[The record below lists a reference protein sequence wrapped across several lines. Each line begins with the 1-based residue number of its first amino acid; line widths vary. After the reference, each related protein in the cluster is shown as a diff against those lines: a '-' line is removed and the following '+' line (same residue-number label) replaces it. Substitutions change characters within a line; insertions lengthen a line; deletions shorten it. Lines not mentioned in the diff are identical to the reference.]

1 MAGIQPGVRGSPAG
15 RRWLFL
21 VIIWSLAL
29 GCGLI
34 ALGMAGWGW
43 HLELGHPANEAIL
56 PGDPIGRGV
65 DLVIRTVKVLLLSDI
80 YFAQFQNPDAKWF
93 LETAR
98 AFGVAF
104 SLLLALRLL
113 FYAIG
118 ARASDY
124 LFRRFASR
132 HDVIIGSGMAA
143 SEYAASHNAMLPNR
157 AIHLADERA
166 PTARRLATFARRG
179 PMRTQLRD
187 SAARRARRIV
197 IDEGDDA
204 DTWQTAQL
212 VARECPRAEVLAHIT
227 DPWMRDRLSR
237 EDGKPGL
244 AAFSYA
250 GGAARQ
256 VMLAHPPYLLA
267 EKLGAPTQHILIVGF
282 GQVGQSLA
290 REYIVT
296 SVTDAPEKMK
306 VTIVD
311 PEAERLEK
319 DFQGRHEDLVKAV
332 DFCFIAGD
340 FRLNSPELID
350 RVRSRNGEAAICAVY
365 VAIDL
370 DRRPLGLALAL
381 RAMAT
386 QKGTFR
392 APIFVCAQHGAGLA
406 PVHQGAGLL
415 GANGDQQVE
424 IEKRATVEGRLC
436 NLRIVSFGSWPE
448 AFDGA
453 GLIEQE
459 FDGQAKRFHRQYE
472 RLRTDQE
479 KKKDPV
485 ASPHPIKSWETLEDQ
500 FRVSNRR
507 VAAHM
512 RAKAKVAGF
521 DLEAWLD
528 NASAPRAT
536 HELPAAGGCFAVD
549 DPNFMHR
556 MAKLE
561 HMRWMLDRYLDGWKY
576 GEKKDDYMRTRPELV
591 AFDKLDRD
599 NVHKDDEVIRTT
611 RALLDGVKPRGGR
624 RT

>member
-1 MAGIQPGVRGSPAG
+1 MAGTQPGVSGSPAG

-21 VIIWSLAL
+21 AIIWTVA
-29 GCGLI
+29 GACGVI
-34 ALGMAGWGW
+34 ALAMAGWGW
-43 HLELGHPANEAIL
+43 QLELSHPGNANIL
-56 PGDPIGRGV
+56 PGDPVGRAV

-80 YFAQFQNPDAKWF
+80 YYAEFQHPDAKWY

-104 SLLLALRLL
+104 SLLIALRLL

-118 ARASDY
+118 ARASDFF
-124 LFRRFASR
+124 FRIASSK

-143 SEYAASHNAMLPNR
+143 AEYAASHNAMLPNR
-157 AIHLADERA
+157 AIHLTDERA

-179 PMRTQLRD
+179 SLKTQLRD
-187 SAARRARRIV
+187 SVAGRARRII

-204 DTWQTAQL
+204 DTWQTAQV
-212 VARECPRAEVLAHIT
+212 VARECPDAEVLAHIT

-256 VMLAHPPYLLA
+256 AMLAHPPYLLA
-267 EKLGAPTQHILIVGF
+267 EKLGASTQHVLIVGF

-290 REYIVT
+290 REFIVT
-296 SVTDAPEKMK
+296 SLTDADAKMM

-332 DFCFIAGD
+332 DFCFVPGD
-340 FRLNSPELID
+340 FRLNTPELIG
-350 RVRSRNGEAAICAVY
+350 RISKRNGEAAICAVY

-370 DRRPLGLALAL
+370 ERRPLGLALAL
-381 RAMAT
+381 RAMGT
-386 QKGTFR
+386 QKGIFR
-392 APIFVCAQHGAGLA
+392 APIFVCAQHGAGLP
-406 PVHQGAGLL
+406 PVHQGAGLVS
-415 GANGDQQVE
+415 GAAEDLAEVE
-424 IEKRATVEGRLC
+424 RRATVEGRLC
-436 NLRIVSFGSWPE
+436 NLRVVSFGSWPE

-453 GLIEQE
+453 GLLERE
-459 FDGQAKRFHRQYE
+459 FDGQAKQFHRQYE
-472 RLRTDQE
+472 KLRIEQE
-479 KKKDPV
+479 KKKNPAAV
-485 ASPHPIKSWETLEDQ
+485 PQPGKSWEVLEDQ

-512 RAKAKVAGF
+512 RAKAQVAEF
-521 DLEAWLD
+521 DLDTWLD
-528 NASAPRAT
+528 NTTTPRPT
-536 HELPAAGGCFAVD
+536 HELPPAGDYFRID

-556 MAKLE
+556 MAKFE
-561 HMRWMLDRYLDGWKY
+561 HTRWMLDRYLDGWKY
-576 GEKKDDYMRTRPELV
+576 GEKKDNYMRLRPELV
-591 AFDKLDRD
+591 PFDKLDPD

-611 RALLDGVKPRGGR
+611 KALFDGVKSRGGR
-624 RT
+624 RN